1 MPGEPGSRSI
11 IGAGPD
17 FPEASIRQLDVPV
30 FAVLSS
36 ISPMKRLFFFWLTVS
51 LLFVSRG
58 APVRLFDGVSF
69 SGWEGETNS
78 VWRIRDGA
86 IVGGSLAGNARN
98 EFLATTV
105 HHRNF
110 RLKLEYR
117 LIGTEGFVNGGVQFR
132 SRRVLQPPNEVS
144 GYQADIG
151 AGFSGCLYD
160 ESRRN
165 RTLAMA
171 DTRLVAQLE
180 KPGDWNRYEIEAVGR
195 QVVLTLNGQRTAV
208 WVERDPGIERDG
220 IIALQ
225 IHGGSKAEIAYRN
238 LELEELP
245 ESEVPLEEEVLG
257 RFGEGQPAAPWA
269 PFEGRKFALRP
280 DDVVAMIGQENF
292 VRDQKAGELES
303 VLAPAF
309 ADLHAR
315 FRPMAWEA
323 DTVYEQWRDLHF
335 GAWTPQLERAGATVV
350 MVQYGQMEALDGPL
364 RLPEFIAAYHRLL
377 DQFAARTRRLVI
389 ISPMPFERPLA
400 PDAPDLTLRNA
411 DLAAYVSAIRE
422 LSAQRGAVFVDLFE
436 PFSHRS
442 LGSARWTDDGIHL
455 HPEGLREAARE
466 IARQLGV
473 VVSGNGPSPG
483 VRQAVVEKNRIW
495 YDCWRPA
502 NWSFAYGDRI
512 SQAYGKGVEGQ
523 PSLQGTLEQH
533 RVELDAADARIQAA
547 IHGDIQGAKS
557 PVPASPPPSEGAA
570 LSPEEEAATFT
581 VADGYSIQLF
591 ASERDGVAKPTQIA
605 WDERGR
611 LYVAC
616 SPTYPQTRASVPPSD
631 YILRLEDANRDGRA
645 DRAVRY
651 AEGLTMVQG
660 LEPGDGGLY
669 VCDFDQIVHL
679 EDTDGDG
686 RADRRRVLLS
696 GFGVG
701 DTHQLVN
708 SICHGPD
715 GSLWFTQGLHAFSRV
730 ETPWGIARLDRAGVW
745 RLRPRT
751 LRMDGFFGGGMA
763 GANCWGVAFD
773 DYGQVFHKSGD
784 RPQGYWTV
792 PGMVRGA
799 DPLGSGSA
807 ISADVSYANSP
818 EQYHSVGPLFDTEIK
833 STSLDIVGTQGMPE
847 NIQGCAVIGGYF
859 GAVVEL
865 HRFSDSGSG
874 FTTTQLPKLVRSS
887 STSFRPVDVSVGPDG
902 AIYIADWFNP
912 IIGHYQA
919 SYADPRRDK
928 THGRIW
934 RVTANGRPPVRIPD
948 LASMNPDALLEQLRS
963 PERWVRSQ
971 ARRLLFD
978 GVRPE
983 VLTAADRW
991 VAGLN
996 PSAPEYERWLL
1007 EVTGVFEAHE
1017 SPRPKLLNQ
1026 LLSAKDFRVRAYGAR
1041 VIGAWADQL
1050 PDALERLDRMARDVH
1065 PRVRLEAVVA
1075 ASYFRRP
1082 EAISAVTRALESP
1095 RDPFLDYAIRQSAR
1109 ALQSQWSAPFAS
1121 GALRLDGDPARPDYL
1136 RALMKDSRVAASPGQ
1151 AVYEMACLPCHQPEG
1166 KGLPGV
1172 YPPLAGSEWVQGDPT
1187 RLVRILLH
1195 GLKGQVQVDG
1205 HLFGGGDAVPMPSM
1219 AGLEDGQIAA
1229 VLSYIRQ
1236 SFGNHAPKVTADAV
1250 DRIRKA
1256 TSGRTEPWTAEELLA
1271 APTAK

>member
-1 MPGEPGSRSI
+1 
-11 IGAGPD
+11 
-17 FPEASIRQLDVPV
+17 
-30 FAVLSS
+30 
-36 ISPMKRLFFFWLTVS
+36 MKRLLFSWLTLSS
-51 LLFVSRG
+51 LFLSMG
-58 APVRLFDGVSF
+58 APVRLFDGTTF
-69 SGWEGETNS
+69 SGWEGDIQT

-86 IVGGSLAGNARN
+86 IVGGSLAGNPRN
-98 EFLATTV
+98 EFLATTN
-105 HHRNF
+105 RYKNF

-132 SRRVLQPPNEVS
+132 SRRVVQPPNEVS

-171 DTRLVAQLE
+171 DTNLVARVE
-180 KPGDWNRYEIEAVGR
+180 KPGDWNRYEIEAIGR

-208 WVERDPGIERDG
+208 WVERDPGIEPDG

-238 LELEELP
+238 IELEELP
-245 ESEVPLEEEVLG
+245 EPEVPLEDEVLG
-257 RFGEGQPAAPWA
+257 RFGEGQPTLPLA
-269 PFEGRKFALRP
+269 PFPERRFALGAGE
-280 DDVVAMIGQENF
+280 VVALIGQENF
-292 VRDQKAGELES
+292 VRDQKVGEIES
-303 VLAPAF
+303 YLAPA
-309 ADLHAR
+309 LSKERPR

-335 GAWTPQLERAGATVV
+335 GAWTPQLERAGATLV
-350 MVQYGQMEALDGPL
+350 MVQYGQIEALDGKS

-377 DQFAARTRRLVI
+377 DQFAARTRRLVVV
-389 ISPMPFERPLA
+389 SPMPFERPMS
-400 PDAPDLTLRNA
+400 PDAPDLTLRNN
-411 DLAAYVSAIRE
+411 DVAAYVSVIRD
-422 LSAQRGAVFVDLFE
+422 LAAQRGAVFVDLFE
-436 PFSHRS
+436 PLSHRPAA
-442 LGSARWTDDGIHL
+442 LGRLTDDGIHL
-455 HPEGLREAARE
+455 NPDGLREVARE
-466 IARQLGV
+466 IVRQLGV
-473 VVSGNGPSPG
+473 TIPESSPSAEL
-483 VRQAVVEKNRIW
+483 RQAIVEKNRIW

-512 SQAYGKGVEGQ
+512 SQPFGKGVAGQ
-523 PSLQGTLEQH
+523 PSLQGALEQH
-533 RVELDAADARIQAA
+533 RVELEAAEARIQAV
-547 IHGDIQGAKS
+547 IRGEVHG
-557 PVPASPPPSEGAA
+557 PLPLVPAAQPASEASA

-631 YILRLEDANRDGRA
+631 YVLRLEDSDGKGRA
-645 DRAVRY
+645 DMVVRY
-651 AEGLTMVQG
+651 ADGLTMVQG

-679 EDTDGDG
+679 KDTDGDG
-686 RADRRRVLLS
+686 KADRRRVVLS
-696 GFGVG
+696 GFGIG

-799 DPLGSGSA
+799 SPLGSGSST
-807 ISADVSYANSP
+807 SADVSYANSP

-833 STSLDIVGTQGMPE
+833 STSLDIIRTRGMPE
-847 NIQGCAVIGGYF
+847 SIQGCAVIGGYF

-865 HRFSDSGSG
+865 HRFADAGSG
-874 FTTTQLPKLVRSS
+874 FATTQLPKLVRSS

-934 RVTANGRPPVRIPD
+934 RITAKGYPSVKIPD
-948 LASMNPDALLEQLRS
+948 LASMNSDALLDQLRS
-963 PERWVRSQ
+963 PERWVRQQ
-971 ARRLLFD
+971 AKRLLFD
-978 GVRPE
+978 GSRPE
-983 VLTAADRW
+983 VVAAADRW
-991 VAGLN
+991 VAGLD
-996 PSAPEYERWLL
+996 PVAPEYERLLL

-1017 SPRPKLLNQ
+1017 TVRPKLLAQ
-1026 LLSAKDFRVRAYGAR
+1026 LLAAKDFRVRAYGAR
-1041 VIGAWADQL
+1041 VAGAWADKL
-1050 PDALERLDRMARDVH
+1050 PDAVAILARAARDAQ

-1075 ASYFRRP
+1075 ASYVQKP
-1082 EAISAVTRALESP
+1082 EAITVVTGALESS

-1109 ALQSQWSAPFAS
+1109 ALQPRWARPFAS
-1121 GALRLDGDPARPDYL
+1121 GQLRLDGGAVQADYL
-1136 RALMKDSRVAASPGQ
+1136 HSLMKDSQKTTSPGQ
-1151 AVYEMACLPCHQPEG
+1151 AIYEMACLPCHQPEG

-1172 YPPLAGSEWVQGDPT
+1172 YPPLAGSEWVQGEPS

-1195 GLKGQVQVDG
+1195 GLKGQVQVG
-1205 HLFGGGDAVPMPSM
+1205 GQLFGGGDAVPMPSM
-1219 AGLEDGQIAA
+1219 GGLEDAQIAA
-1229 VLSYIRQ
+1229 VLSYVRQ
-1236 SFGNHAPKVTADAV
+1236 SFGNHSPAVPVDVV
-1250 DRIRKA
+1250 DRVRKSTA
-1256 TSGRTEPWTAEELLA
+1256 SRTEPWTPKELL
-1271 APTAK
+1271 TISTTK

>member
-1 MPGEPGSRSI
+1 
-11 IGAGPD
+11 
-17 FPEASIRQLDVPV
+17 
-30 FAVLSS
+30 
-36 ISPMKRLFFFWLTVS
+36 MKCLLFSWLTVS
-51 LLFVSRG
+51 SLLLSWG
-58 APVRLFDGVSF
+58 APVRLFDGSTF

-86 IVGGSLAGNARN
+86 IVGGSMQGNPRN
-98 EFLATTV
+98 EFLATTTR
-105 HHRNF
+105 HRNF

-117 LIGTEGFVNGGVQFR
+117 LVGTEGFVNGGVQFR
-132 SRRVLQPPNEVS
+132 SRRVVQPPNEVS

-171 DTRLVAQLE
+171 DTNLVALIE

-195 QVVLTLNGQRTAV
+195 QVVVILNGRRTAV
-208 WVERDPGIERDG
+208 WVERDPGIEVDG
-220 IIALQ
+220 VLALQ

-238 LELEELP
+238 IELEDLP
-245 ESEVPLEEEVLG
+245 EAEMPLEDEVLG
-257 RFGEGQPAAPWA
+257 RFGEGQPTAPWP
-269 PFEGRKFALRP
+269 PFEDRRFSLRSG
-280 DDVVAMIGQENF
+280 DVVAMIGQENF

-303 VLAPAF
+303 VLAPA
-309 ADLHAR
+309 LSSLRPR

-335 GAWTPQLERAGATVV
+335 GAWTPQLERAGVTVV
-350 MVQYGQMEALDGPL
+350 MVQYGQLEALDGKR

-377 DQFAARTRRLVI
+377 DQFAARTRRLVLV
-389 ISPMPFERPLA
+389 SPIPFERPLA
-400 PDAPDLTLRNA
+400 PDAPDLTLRN
-411 DLAAYVSAIRE
+411 DDVAAYVSVIRDMA
-422 LSAQRGAVFVDLFE
+422 AQRNAVFVDLFE
-436 PFSHRS
+436 PFSHRPPGA
-442 LGSARWTDDGIHL
+442 LRLTDDGLHL
-455 HPEGLREAARE
+455 HADGLREVARE
-466 IARQLGV
+466 MVRQLGLSV
-473 VVSGNGPSPG
+473 PENGSAAEI
-483 VRQAVVEKNRIW
+483 RQAVVEKNRIW

-512 SQAYGKGVEGQ
+512 SQPFGKGVGDQ
-523 PSLQGTLEQH
+523 PSLQGALEQH
-533 RVELDAADARIQAA
+533 RVELEAADARIQAV
-547 IHGDIQGAKS
+547 IRGEVHGPATSTPAAPS
-557 PVPASPPPSEGAA
+557 PEGAA
-570 LSPEEEAATFT
+570 LSPEEEMATFT

-631 YILRLEDANRDGRA
+631 YILRLEDSDGDGRV
-645 DRAVRY
+645 DRVVRY

-686 RADRRRVLLS
+686 KSDRRRVVLS
-696 GFGVG
+696 GFGIG

-708 SICHGPD
+708 SIGHGPD

-799 DPLGSGSA
+799 NPLGSGSST
-807 ISADVSYANSP
+807 SADVSYANSP

-833 STSLDIVGTQGMPE
+833 STSLDIVGTRGLPDD
-847 NIQGCAVIGGYF
+847 IQGCAVIGGYF

-865 HRFSDSGSG
+865 HRFADAGSG
-874 FTTTQLPKLVRSS
+874 FSTTQLPKLVRSS

-902 AIYIADWFNP
+902 AIYVADWFNP

-934 RVTANGRPPVRIPD
+934 RISARGRPPIKIPD
-948 LASMNPDALLEQLRS
+948 LASMDPDALLNQLRS
-963 PERWVRSQ
+963 SERWIRSQ
-971 ARRLLFD
+971 AKRLLFD
-978 GVRPE
+978 GVRPK
-983 VLTAADRW
+983 VVAAADRW

-996 PSAPEYERWLL
+996 PADPDHERRLM

-1017 SPRPKLLNQ
+1017 TARPKLLEQ
-1026 LLSAKDFRVRAYGAR
+1026 LLGAKDFRVRAYGAR
-1041 VIGAWADQL
+1041 VAGAWADKL
-1050 PDALERLDRMARDVH
+1050 PDALVHLHRAVRDAH

-1075 ASYFRRP
+1075 ASYVQRP
-1082 EAISAVTRALESP
+1082 EAVAVITQALESP
-1095 RDPFLDYAIRQSAR
+1095 RDPFLEYAIRLSAR
-1109 ALQSQWSAPFAS
+1109 ALQSRWAEPFAS
-1121 GALRLDGDPARPDYL
+1121 GQLKLEGGAIQVDYL
-1136 RALMKDSRVAASPGQ
+1136 RSLMKDAQVGVPPGQ

-1166 KGLPGV
+1166 RGLPGV
-1172 YPPLAGSEWVQGDPT
+1172 YPPLAGSEWVQGDPS
-1187 RLVRILLH
+1187 RLIRILLH
-1195 GLKGQVQVDG
+1195 GLKGPVQVG
-1205 HLFGGGDAVPMPSM
+1205 GQLYGGGEAVPMPSM
-1219 AGLEDGQIAA
+1219 AGLEDRQIAA
-1229 VLSYIRQ
+1229 VLSYVRQ
-1236 SFGNHAPKVTADAV
+1236 AFGNQSTDVSAEEV
-1250 DRIRKA
+1250 DRVRKA
-1256 TSGRTEPWTAEELLA
+1256 TENRSEPWTAAELS
-1271 APTAK
+1271 PPTTAK